1 MIKYNKEMKQ
11 LRTQLVQKDLEV
23 KTIKDNL
30 EKEIFNRAVEV
41 LQKKIELEKLEN
53 FIKNQND
60 LYLGMKA

>member
-1 MIKYNKEMKQ
+1 MKQ